1 MDADRTRGAAAPTAA
16 QLRQARVD
24 DSDRDAVA
32 IIVRRQCIVSDSEII
47 ISEETV
53 SVVGVGSGSGGRASD
68 GGGKD
73 MVEGCGSERAIFHR
87 FDAPAKSFVIVAK

>member
-1 MDADRTRGAAAPTAA
+1 M
-16 QLRQARVD
+16 
-24 DSDRDAVA
+24 
-32 IIVRRQCIVSDSEII
+32 
-47 ISEETV
+47 
-53 SVVGVGSGSGGRASD
+53 VGVGSGSGGRASD